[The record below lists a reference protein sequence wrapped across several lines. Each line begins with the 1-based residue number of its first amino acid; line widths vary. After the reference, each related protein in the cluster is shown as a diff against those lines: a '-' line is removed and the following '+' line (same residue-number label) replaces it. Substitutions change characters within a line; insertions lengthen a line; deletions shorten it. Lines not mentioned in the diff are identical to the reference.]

1 MPDSSSFDKQ
11 RIRRN
16 FTRAAAAY
24 DAAGAVSREICARL
38 LEHLD
43 LMRLAPERILD
54 AGSGTGVAAGMLI
67 RRYPRAHVSAIDL
80 TLPMLRA
87 QPRSGKWSGTVRAAL
102 GRGALHPICGD
113 FERLPL
119 RSGAMDLVVS
129 NLALHWSEQ
138 PAAAFAEMLRVL
150 RAGGLLAFTTFGPDT
165 LKELAHASASIG
177 ESTPA
182 HRFIDMH
189 DLGDL
194 LIRSGFAAPVME
206 MEYLTLTYARLEDLL
221 HDLRANGALSVRR
234 VGLRTPRWRQRIA
247 QRYEAMRRDG
257 RLPATLE
264 VVYGYAWKPEEERSH
279 RASGLTREG
288 HAIVRFERPRRGS
301 PRDPSGRA

>member
-1 MPDSSSFDKQ
+1 MPDSSSFEKQ

-16 FTRAAAAY
+16 FARAAAAY
-24 DAAGAVSREICARL
+24 HAAAAVSREICARL

-43 LMRLAPERILD
+43 LMRLAPARILD

-67 RRYPRAHVSAIDL
+67 RRYPRARVSAIDL

-102 GRGALHPICGD
+102 GRGAVHPICGD

-129 NLALHWSEQ
+129 NLALHWSHQ

-150 RAGGLLAFTTFGPDT
+150 RPGGLLAFTTFGPDT
-165 LKELAHASASIG
+165 LKELAQAGATAG
-177 ESTPA
+177 ESAPA
-182 HRFIDMH
+182 HRFIDVH

-221 HDLRANGALSVRR
+221 RDLRANGALSVRR
-234 VGLRTPRWRQRIA
+234 VGLRTPRWRERVA
-247 QRYEAMRRDG
+247 QRYEALRQDG

-264 VVYGYAWKPEEERSH
+264 VVYGHAWKPEDEPTH

>member
-102 GRGALHPICGD
+102 GRGAVHPICGD

-165 LKELAHASASIG
+165 IKELAQASASIG

-264 VVYGYAWKPEEERSH
+264 VVYGHAWKPEEERSH

-301 PRDPSGRA
+301 SRDPSGRA